1 METRINT
8 MYIITVISYT
18 FIFIWAE
25 VEDYKLNTN
34 LFYGLFWIKIFFS
47 IDIFFNWRSISF
59 LFGLNFLNKWPYF
72 TMSKSSV
79 QQDFSISML
88 LTFGAGSLSAMR
100 AVRPVHCRVFSSI
113 PGFYLSDVR
122 RTLPHWDS
130 QNCLQIL
137 PGVSWEGHGTK
148 PSLVENHR
156 ARIHELWTSR
166 CSSWF

>member
-122 RTLPHWDS
+122 RTLPHRDS